1 MRIITGATG
10 TNHVTSA
17 DDRSLHAGI
26 FGNSNYV
33 LDTGKR
39 LAATEGEN
47 NTIYIASG
55 DIIHKGTHARIE
67 AGAQEILSI
76 DSATD
81 GYKRYDLIVS
91 KYTNN
96 GGIEMEKLYV
106 IKGDEGTDPDFPE
119 YVQGD
124 ILNGDLEDDF
134 PLYIVEIEG
143 VNIKS
148 ITKTFSVLST
158 RLYNLYTKEEIDTM
172 RDEDTTQVTK
182 KINDVEALAD
192 QGWVL
197 SKAMTKT
204 LKTSIEAYSQTKIEG
219 PEIEGVAGARY
230 QLVFPLGYSNLTS
243 QAISRVVE
251 NSSKE
256 YNSETGV
263 LKFYVTVN
271 NMSDSAF
278 SYEEEFYIL
287 FFSKASAM

>member
-91 KYTNN
+91 KYTNT

-106 IKGDEGTDPDFPE
+106 IKGDEGTDPDLPD
-119 YVQGD
+119 YTQGD

-134 PLYIVEIEG
+134 PLYLIEVEG
-143 VNIKS
+143 VNIKA
-148 ITKTFSVLST
+148 ITPMFSVLST
-158 RLYNLYTKEEIDTM
+158 RLYNIYTKEEANERM
-172 RDEDTTQVTK
+172 DELYVKAIEQLSQTNKYVETAQSAAEKAQSAAETAQNTADSAVTK
-182 KINDVEALAD
+182 AGNALNQLSEQSEIFGTYKSQLVAAEAS
-192 QGWVL
+192 G
-197 SKAMTKT
+197 KT
-204 LKTSIEAYSQTKIEG
+204 LDTLWDIM
-219 PEIEGVAGARY
+219 
-230 QLVFPLGYSNLTS
+230 SNML
-243 QAISRVVE
+243 
-251 NSSKE
+251 
-256 YNSETGV
+256 
-263 LKFYVTVN
+263 
-271 NMSDSAF
+271 SAL
-278 SYEEEFYIL
+278 S
-287 FFSKASAM
+287 